1 MSLRIGPRK
10 ALGLA
15 ALVVVAAVAMAVWRA
30 VGTDGL
36 LLMAILTSVGAALAV
51 AWFMLQAE
59 RRTMRRLEEMRQHFA
74 RGLQGLTTQ
83 IEQVGSSTNE
93 LASRITWDGE
103 RADRFLTAL
112 DGRLSRTELLLEM
125 IADRLK

>member
-1 MSLRIGPRK
+1 M
-10 ALGLA
+10 GLA
-15 ALVVVAAVAMAVWRA
+15 VLVLVAAVAMAVWRA

-36 LLMAILTSVGAALAV
+36 VLMAILTSVGAPLALG
-51 AWFMLQAE
+51 WFMLQAE
-59 RRTMRRLEEMRQHFA
+59 RRSMRRLEEIRHQVA
-74 RGLQGLTTQ
+74 KGLQDVTTQ
-83 IEQVGSSTNE
+83 IEQVASSTNE
-93 LASRITWDGE
+93 LASRTTWDGE